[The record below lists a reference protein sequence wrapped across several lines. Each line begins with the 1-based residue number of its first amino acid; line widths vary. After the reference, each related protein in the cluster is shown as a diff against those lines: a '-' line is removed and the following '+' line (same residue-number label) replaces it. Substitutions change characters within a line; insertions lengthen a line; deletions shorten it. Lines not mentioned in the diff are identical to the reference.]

1 MSGSIDFQ
9 WGSPKYQPRQLGLDF
24 IGQKNR
30 LKQLNQFVAVY
41 SKGFHENVGKTMI
54 ALRARELFEAENPQT
69 LDAIEAVVRQAVN
82 DWQNATRNRS
92 APFAE
97 RNRASKLKRSS
108 NPHARNIA
116 FTPATPPKEIVQKYK
131 QDPDF
136 YKNRQIVWRTFA
148 PIVGS
153 QLSNKKLAVVIKLAE
168 EKSKI
173 KQLPFAV
180 SFAKVLAEKYTW
192 AIEKTKEALVA
203 AGYPNE
209 AALLRAGKRK
219 EARKVTDV
227 KMLASGQPKCESTYE
242 V

>member
-30 LKQLNQFVAVY
+30 LKQLEQLVELY
-41 SKGFHENVGKTMI
+41 SKGFHEDVGKATI
-54 ALRARELFEAENPQT
+54 AMWARKLFEEKDPQT
-69 LDAIEAVVRQAVN
+69 LDEIDAIVRQAV
-82 DWQNATRNRS
+82 DKWRTATRDRS
-92 APFAE
+92 ALFAE
-97 RNRASKLKRSS
+97 ISRALKLKRSS
-108 NPHARNIA
+108 NPHGLNIA

-148 PIVGS
+148 PIVGP